1 MSSEEALDRAE
12 SEAEAASDEIAANLL
27 NGGISVGAES
37 RHHGVAMSFDAPRP
51 PVAAQRLWPS
61 VALLAL
67 SRPPA
72 AHTGGANAKSF
83 GSLAMG
89 RPRMNRRQNPNRRS
103 SDRAFDMSAGLRS
116 GRHLESEQTRH
127 GNPRRFSQLGFR
139 SSVLEAIR
147 RAFPGK
153 IGEANVEAAR
163 TAHSLVAAKAAT

>member
-1 MSSEEALDRAE
+1 VSSEEALDRAE

-89 RPRMNRRQNPNRRS
+89 RPRMNRRQNPNPKIKRES
-103 SDRAFDMSAGLRS
+103 F
-116 GRHLESEQTRH
+116 RHVCRPPIRQT
-127 GNPRRFSQLGFR
+127 P
-139 SSVLEAIR
+139 
-147 RAFPGK
+147 
-153 IGEANVEAAR
+153 
-163 TAHSLVAAKAAT
+163 